1 MLLSSKQI
9 VSFLIALLMVF
20 FSIEARG
27 APSVTSWSPVGT
39 VNSPTQVTA
48 TFNEGVDPSS
58 VTSGSFTLSR
68 VVGIKAIAA
77 GGAYTVALKNDG
89 MVVAWG
95 DNSFGQTMVPTGLSG
110 VTAIAAGRT
119 HSVVLK
125 NDGTV
130 VAWGGDQFEQSTVP
144 TGLSGVT
151 AIAAGGYHTLVMKN
165 DGTVVVWGANSDGQ
179 SAVPA
184 GLSGVIAIATGEF
197 HSVALK
203 NDGTVVA
210 WGNDRDGQSTVPSG
224 LTGVVAVAAG
234 IRHTL
239 ALKNDGTVV
248 AWGNNDYGQTSVPS
262 ALSGVT
268 AIAAGSHTVALKS
281 NGTAVAWGLNS
292 SSQTDVPSGM
302 SGVFAIATGVA
313 HTVALKNDGTVVAWG
328 NNDYGQISVPSDL
341 TGVTA
346 VAVGGSHSVALK
358 SDGTAMAWGLNSSGQ
373 TTVPS
378 GFSGFVAVVAGGAH
392 IVALK
397 NDATVAAWGSNDS
410 GQVTVPTALS
420 GVTAIAAGNTHT
432 VALKID
438 GTVVGWGNNSSG
450 QTTVPSELFEV
461 IAISAGEDHAVALKN
476 DGTVVAWGG
485 NSYGQNRVPSGLSGV
500 TSIAAGGGHSV
511 ALKNDGTVVAWGRN
525 DYGQSTVPS
534 GLSGVTSIAAGGG
547 HTVALKSDGT
557 VVAWGRNDYGQST
570 VPSGL
575 SGVTSIAAG
584 GGHTVALKND
594 GTVVAWGNNNSGQ
607 STVPVSPYETSV
619 SGTVTYDPASL
630 TATFTPAASLLFDTI
645 HTARVNAGI
654 RSRSGEHLPLDV
666 VWNFTVD
673 QQLLKNGTVGVVWDV
688 TADQQSPINGTCGS
702 SNGGIF
708 TAAPTADLCFVGTAS
723 AVTGSGPWQWSCG
736 GQYGGTTANCSAQ
749 KLIPIT
755 INDGALYTTSTA
767 VTVILAAPKGLGFV
781 RLSNNGVKWS
791 KWQAVTPAAPWKLSS
806 ADGLKTV
813 SAQFASSNTATSGEN
828 YSDTINLDTK
838 APAGTVKINGGKLFT
853 NNSVVQITTTLK
865 VPDTADTV
873 DGICIGASA
882 ACTNFTS
889 FASSKDFTL
898 SSGDGK
904 KTVFIVLKDKAG
916 KISKPLKATITL
928 DTVAPVG
935 TLLINGGKP
944 ITITAA
950 VALKLVAKGASE
962 MQLSSD
968 GGVNWGAWQKFAGSK
983 KVTLPGGNGMK
994 AVKARFRDVA
1004 GNVSADCEDSIELQ
1018 GQAWSLL
1025 ESQRHFPLHY
1035 GNLWVSRVTE
1045 SANGTVMRQY
1055 TNISRM
1061 AGTKVV
1067 GTVNTLVM
1075 AETEIYSNNVLESYL
1090 GIDDSGI
1097 SLYGDNDSSDPLIA
1111 AVVPYRVVN
1120 FPIKLGSSFEQI
1132 NKVGVDYGEDL
1143 DGDGKNEKIKIISTV
1158 FVRNLETVST
1168 VAGTF
1173 PNCLRI
1179 ETHMDETLTL
1189 SRNGARYK
1197 ASGVETTWYAQD
1209 VGPVKQTTSIS
1220 GDVESIQTTEE
1231 ITCFLVDGHVNGLSL
1246 QVNTTNAI
1254 LNNGERLQLSVTLFD
1269 SANTSLMTVPAVWT
1283 SSNSAIASV
1292 DANGMVTGN
1301 GIGAAT
1307 LTPSIGGVAGPPVT
1321 ITVLVGFVEGVG
1333 YPGTSSVYGFGDTAI
1348 GDLNGDGRNDVA
1360 VIEELSPRV
1369 IVYLQS
1375 ASGILNQ
1382 PLVITTDL
1390 ILHQNNMTLSGIA
1403 IKDVTN
1409 DGFADLVVS
1418 GTSSTATSGWLGRLA
1433 VLKQDPVTHA
1443 LGTPQEYVLS
1453 TNEAGP
1459 LAIADL
1465 NGDSLPDVVVAS
1477 PLHAGDGVLSF
1488 LFQGANG
1495 VLGSEIAYTAAL
1507 ADGNEVHVADLNS
1520 DGLNDVVVQS
1530 GPLQLAVIK
1539 QLTPGVFSTSPDFY
1553 SVQSPVPYIR
1563 SFALGDL
1570 NGDGRTDIAVA
1581 DDYGQL
1587 NIFLQNDVGTFSSYF
1602 RGYLQASELKIFD
1615 IDGDGLNDIILLNG
1629 GYVVTVLTQSAA
1641 HTFPNIQT
1649 FVLHTNGFGGTT
1661 IRQAVSVG
1669 DVTGDDLPDI
1679 VASWNDAVYVLER
1692 R

>member
-1 MLLSSKQI
+1 MMLSSKQI
-9 VSFLIALLMVF
+9 VSFLIALLMSF

-39 VNSPTQVTA
+39 ATSSTQVTV
-48 TFNEGVDPSS
+48 TFNEGVDHSS
-58 VTSGSFTLSR
+58 VTSGSFTLSSA
-68 VVGIKAIAA
+68 VGIKAIAA

-89 MVVAWG
+89 TVVAWG
-95 DNSFGQTMVPTGLSG
+95 DNSFGQTMVPTGMSG
-110 VTAIAAGRT
+110 VTAIAAGRA

-125 NDGTV
+125 DDGTV
-130 VAWGGDQFEQSTVP
+130 EAWGHNQFEQSTVP
-144 TGLSGVT
+144 TGLTGVT

-165 DGTVVVWGANSDGQ
+165 DGTVVAWGANRDGQ
-179 SAVPA
+179 SAVPS
-184 GLSGVIAIATGEF
+184 GLSGVIAIAAGEF
-197 HSVALK
+197 HSVALR
-203 NDGTVVA
+203 NDGTLVA

-248 AWGNNDYGQTSVPS
+248 AWGSNDAGQTSLPS
-262 ALSGVT
+262 DLSGVT
-268 AIAAGSHTVALKS
+268 AIAAGAHTVALK
-281 NGTAVAWGLNS
+281 NDGTAVAWGGDS
-292 SSQTDVPSGM
+292 SSQTNVPSGM
-302 SGVFAIATGVA
+302 SGVLAIAAGAA

-341 TGVTA
+341 TGV
-346 VAVGGSHSVALK
+346 VAIAAGGAHTVALK
-358 SDGTAMAWGLNSSGQ
+358 SDGTAIGWGLNSSGQ
-373 TTVPS
+373 TTVQS
-378 GFSGFVAVVAGGAH
+378 GFSGFVAVAAGGAH
-392 IVALK
+392 TVALK
-397 NDATVAAWGSNDS
+397 REGTVAAWGSNDS
-410 GQVTVPTALS
+410 GQITVPTALS

-432 VALKID
+432 VALKVD
-438 GTVVGWGNNSSG
+438 GTVVAWGNNSSG
-450 QTTVPSELFEV
+450 QTTAPSELSGV
-461 IAISAGEDHAVALKN
+461 KAISAGQDHTVALKN
-476 DGTVVAWGG
+476 D
-485 NSYGQNRVPSGLSGV
+485 
-500 TSIAAGGGHSV
+500 
-511 ALKNDGTVVAWGRN
+511 DTVVAWGRN
-525 DYGQSTVPS
+525 DYGQSTVPT
-534 GLSGVTSIAAGGG
+534 GLSGVTSIAAGGE
-547 HTVALKSDGT
+547 HTVALKNDGT
-557 VVAWGRNDYGQST
+557 VVAWGRDDHGQST

-594 GTVVAWGNNNSGQ
+594 GTVVAWGRDDYGQSTVPSGLSWVTSIAAGGGHTLALRIDGTVVAWGNNNSGQ
-607 STVPVSPYETSV
+607 STVPVSPYETRV
-619 SGTVTYDPASL
+619 SGAVTYDPPSL
-630 TATFTPAASLLFDTI
+630 TATFTPAAVLLFDTVY
-645 HTARVNAGI
+645 TARVNAGVC
-654 RSRSGEHLPLDV
+654 SRSGEHLPLDV

-673 QQLLKNGTVGVVWDV
+673 QQLPKNGTVGVVWDV
-688 TADQQSPINGTCGS
+688 TADQQSPINGSCGS
-702 SNGGIF
+702 NNGGIF
-708 TAAPTADLCFVGTAS
+708 TAAPTADLCSAGTAS

-736 GQYGGTTANCSAQ
+736 GQYGGTTASCSAR
-749 KLIPIT
+749 KLIPVM

-781 RLSNNGVKWS
+781 RLSNNGIKWS
-791 KWQAVTPAAPWKLSS
+791 KWRAVTPASPWKLSS
-806 ADGLKTV
+806 GDGLKTV
-813 SAQFASSNTATSGEN
+813 TAQFASSNTSTSGEN

-838 APAGTVKINGGKLFT
+838 APAGTVKVNGGKLFT

-873 DGICIGASA
+873 DGICIGTSA

-889 FASSKDFTL
+889 FASSKNFTL

-944 ITITAA
+944 ITITTA

-968 GGVNWGAWQKFAGSK
+968 GGVNWDAWQKFAGSR

-994 AVKARFRDVA
+994 MVKVRFRDLA

-1025 ESQRHFPLHY
+1025 DSQRHFPLHY

-1045 SANGTVMRQY
+1045 LANGTVMRQY

-1075 AETEIYSNNVLESYL
+1075 AETEINSNNVLESYL
-1090 GIDDSGI
+1090 GIDASGI
-1097 SLYGDNDSSDPLIA
+1097 SFYGDNDSSDPLTA
-1111 AVVPYRVVN
+1111 AVVPYKVVN
-1120 FPIKLGSSFEQI
+1120 FPIKPGSSFEQI
-1132 NKVGVDYGEDL
+1132 NKTGIDYGEDL

-1168 VAGTF
+1168 GAGTF

-1179 ETHMDETLTL
+1179 ETHIDETLTL

-1231 ITCFLVDGHVNGLSL
+1231 ITGFMVDGHANGLSME
-1246 QVNTTNAI
+1246 VNTTNAI
-1254 LNNGERLQLSVTLFD
+1254 LNNGERLQLSVTLLD

-1301 GIGAAT
+1301 GIGTAT
-1307 LTPSIGGVAGPPVT
+1307 LTPSIGGVAGLPVT
-1321 ITVLVGFVEGVG
+1321 ITVLVGFEGG
-1333 YPGTSSVYGFGDTAI
+1333 DKYPGPSSVYGFGDTTI

-1360 VIEELSPRV
+1360 VLEVMSPR
-1369 IVYLQS
+1369 IFVYLQN
-1375 ASGILNQ
+1375 ASGTLNQ

-1390 ILHQNNMTLSGIA
+1390 IFYRYNLTGIA

-1418 GTSSTATSGWLGRLA
+1418 GTSTTATTGWLGRVA
-1433 VLKQDPVTHA
+1433 VFKQDPVTHT
-1443 LGTPQEYVLS
+1443 LGPPQEYVLS
-1453 TNEAGP
+1453 TNDAGP
-1459 LAIADL
+1459 LSVVDL
-1465 NGDSLPDVVVAS
+1465 DGDGLPDVVVAC

-1488 LFQGANG
+1488 LFQGTNG
-1495 VLGSEIAYTAAL
+1495 AFGPEIAYTAAL
-1507 ADGNEVHVADLNS
+1507 ADYNEVHVADLND
-1520 DGLNDVVVQS
+1520 DGLNDLVVQS

-1539 QLTPGVFSTSPDFY
+1539 QVTPGVFSPTPDFY
-1553 SVQSPVPYIR
+1553 SIQSPMYIQA
-1563 SFALGDL
+1563 FAAGDL
-1570 NGDGRTDIAVA
+1570 NGDGRTDIAVVDA
-1581 DDYGQL
+1581 YDGIH
-1587 NIFLQNDVGTFSSYF
+1587 IFQQNVAGTFSSSHLS
-1602 RGYLQASELKIFD
+1602 YLQASELKIFD
-1615 IDGDGLNDIILLNG
+1615 LDSDGLNDIILLNG

-1649 FVLHTNGFGGTT
+1649 FVLHTDGFGGTT
-1661 IRQAVSVG
+1661 IRQAMSVG
-1669 DVTGDDLPDI
+1669 DVTGDGLPDI
-1679 VASWNDAVYVLER
+1679 VASWGEAVYVLER